1 MPGHA
6 TRSAAAAALLLVVG
20 VAGGG
25 AALAPKQPPRQL
37 PREAVAAQREFVK
50 AVEKADEEREKRV
63 SAARAVL
70 VKRLTPMVEA
80 ETKRGNLN
88 GAIAVRD
95 ALQSAKTDGDP
106 AVAAFRGGWQLAWT
120 GGDGVTRCDFDDEGA
135 TIDDLVSPKV
145 ALKGGALNV
154 LLVTREGGKHIHVY
168 RPCGKYLLAEA
179 WHDVASFDRGAAPA
193 ALGVAS
199 PAK

>member
-6 TRSAAAAALLLVVG
+6 TRTVAVALLLVM
-20 VAGGG
+20 AGG
-25 AALAPKQPPRQL
+25 AALAPKQEPRQL
-37 PREAVAAQREFVK
+37 PREAVAAQKEFAKV
-50 AVEKADEEREKRV
+50 VQKADEEREKKV
-63 SAARAVL
+63 SAARAAL

-88 GAIAVRD
+88 GAIAVRE
-95 ALQSAKTDGDP
+95 AVQAAKTAGDP
-106 AVAAFRGGWQLAWT
+106 GAAPFRGAWLVTWTT
-120 GGDGVTRCDFDDEGA
+120 GTGTTRCEFDDEGA

-154 LLVTREGGKHIHVY
+154 LLVTREGAKHVHVY

-193 ALGVAS
+193 AVGV
-199 PAK
+199 